1 MEAEESLK
9 DDDDEGEESEEMMPA
24 YMEYWYRSNYV
35 DAVEAFKVSGT
46 SVLSPAVLLQLKYMC
61 DISGL
66 VPEEVKCR
74 RVILWPHSLE
84 H

>member
-1 MEAEESLK
+1 MK